1 MGNMG
6 GRPAAGL
13 EGRRV
18 VVTGGTGFIGS
29 WLCQRLLLEGALVWC
44 VDAAAPGS
52 SGTVAHLLPH
62 PGFTMAEAD
71 VSLEVPDPGQVD
83 LVLHVA
89 CPASLAHP
97 VRVPLETLRMASAG
111 TGNALELA
119 QRHGARFVLATASTT
134 DAGEHPDGGRS
145 DQDESQR
152 FAEATAM
159 AYHRANDVDVAIA
172 RVFDTYGPRM
182 GLGEDRVVARLLGQA
197 VRGEPLT
204 VGGDGSRLVSL
215 CWVEDVVDGLLRLG
229 SSSERGPFDLGS
241 DTTVSVL
248 ELAELV
254 LAVTGSSAG
263 IEHVARNEPHARRPD
278 VRHAQRAL
286 GWAPTTSL
294 QDGLKRTALWME
306 EVTA

>member
-6 GRPAAGL
+6 GRPTAGL

-62 PGFTMAEAD
+62 PGFTMTEAD

-119 QRHGARFVLATASTT
+119 QRHGARFVLATA
-134 DAGEHPDGGRS
+134 
-145 DQDESQR
+145 
-152 FAEATAM
+152 
-159 AYHRANDVDVAIA
+159 
-172 RVFDTYGPRM
+172 
-182 GLGEDRVVARLLGQA
+182 
-197 VRGEPLT
+197 
-204 VGGDGSRLVSL
+204 
-215 CWVEDVVDGLLRLG
+215 
-229 SSSERGPFDLGS
+229 
-241 DTTVSVL
+241 
-248 ELAELV
+248 
-254 LAVTGSSAG
+254 
-263 IEHVARNEPHARRPD
+263 
-278 VRHAQRAL
+278 
-286 GWAPTTSL
+286 
-294 QDGLKRTALWME
+294 
-306 EVTA
+306 